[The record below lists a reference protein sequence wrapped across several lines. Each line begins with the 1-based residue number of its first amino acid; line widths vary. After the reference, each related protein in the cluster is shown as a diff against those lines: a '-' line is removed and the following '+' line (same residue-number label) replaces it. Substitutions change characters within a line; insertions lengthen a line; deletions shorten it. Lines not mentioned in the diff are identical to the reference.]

1 MVQLGNNRS
10 ESEIDKNIGLVK
22 GGTYKK
28 NKKCSAPLTTVEREI
43 LSRKKLKD
51 KNKNNIN
58 EISKVVKR
66 NKQQSI
72 IEAAQLAEA
81 EAEENNEL
89 F

>member
-22 GGTYKK
+22 GGTYKNK
-28 NKKCSAPLTTVEREI
+28 NCSAPLTTVECEK

-58 EISKVVKR
+58 EISEVVKR

-72 IEAAQLAEA
+72 IEDAQL
-81 EAEENNEL
+81 AEENNEL